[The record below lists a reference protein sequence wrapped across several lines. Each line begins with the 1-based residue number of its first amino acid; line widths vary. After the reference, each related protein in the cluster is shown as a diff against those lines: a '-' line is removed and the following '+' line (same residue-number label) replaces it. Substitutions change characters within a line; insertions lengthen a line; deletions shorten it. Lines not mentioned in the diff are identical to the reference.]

1 MRAARDCAASALQV
15 LRGACGLACL
25 PQHPRARCAPS
36 LSLHGHPVLTSRGRL
51 QVLLAG
57 CGQASLARYHQ
68 GALCRPATVAS
79 LAVAAALTAVM
90 YRRWQATARFM
101 PAGAVS
107 LLSGAMVLFYVWN
120 LACVG
125 PPPRPP
131 LRAR

>member
-1 MRAARDCAASALQV
+1 VSRAPGRCCT
-15 LRGACGLACL
+15 GAACL
-25 PQHPRARCAPS
+25 PRHPRARCISS
-36 LSLHGHPVLTSRGRL
+36 LSLHGHSVLTSQGRL

-68 GALCRPATVAS
+68 GALCRPATAAS

-101 PAGAVS
+101 PAGLVS

-131 LRAR
+131 LRGR